1 MHSKQRRRG
10 NGLVAE
16 GTCSDPPHVRSMR
29 VASLVVATSLFVG
42 WADEP
47 PPPPREFL
55 EGRVQAISRQ
65 DRREILAL
73 AKKELIRT
81 GRASHPIY
89 CIYVER
95 SDLVYVYHG
104 EERKRADDVEE
115 ALIVERVHGHWQL
128 GEREIVRAAL
138 GVCGGAGPPLRAT
151 HPAFGRALTTL

>member
-1 MHSKQRRRG
+1 MERTRATLSRHPA
-10 NGLVAE
+10 VAYL
-16 GTCSDPPHVRSMR
+16 CLVRSMR
-29 VASLVVATSLFVG
+29 VASLLVATSLFVG

-65 DRREILAL
+65 DRREIIAL

-89 CIYVER
+89 CIYVES

-104 EERKRADDVEE
+104 EERKRVGDVEE
-115 ALIVERVHGHWQL
+115 ALIVERVRGHWQL
-128 GEREIVRAAL
+128 GEREIVAP
-138 GVCGGAGPPLRAT
+138 GP
-151 HPAFGRALTTL
+151 

>member
-1 MHSKQRRRG
+1 MRRAPFALLAFVIASAFAKSPAPEVIFISPCECRG
-10 NGLVAE
+10 
-16 GTCSDPPHVRSMR
+16 
-29 VASLVVATSLFVG
+29 ASLVVATSLFVG

-65 DRREILAL
+65 DQREIIAL

-89 CIYVER
+89 CIYVES

-104 EERKRADDVEE
+104 EERKRVGDVEE
-115 ALIVERVHGHWQL
+115 ALIVERVHGRWQL
-128 GEREIVRAAL
+128 GERQIVR
-138 GVCGGAGPPLRAT
+138 GATYLD
-151 HPAFGRALTTL
+151 